1 MDIIYISLGNRW
13 QYAVVPLNPV
23 KSTTTDW
30 SSYENYPYYTGTNNG
45 MGVYGY
51 AISGGTFFDTR
62 AAAGGAT
69 ALDNELE
76 RLDTCLG
83 HSAPTIY
90 QYHYHAV
97 SNFQLP
103 DGNKY
108 VFSDLSASFIPEYP
122 SYRLILLRFS
132 GTYLHSRRYMA
143 SQ

>member
-1 MDIIYISLGNRW
+1 
-13 QYAVVPLNPV
+13 
-23 KSTTTDW
+23 
-30 SSYENYPYYTGTNNG
+30 

-62 AAAGGAT
+62 SAAGGAT

-97 SNFQLP
+97 ITCLLQIFDKYNNIILTTEYFGGQCKNIHSYIFQTPLCLP
-103 DGNKY
+103 DDTWLA
-108 VFSDLSASFIPEYP
+108 SDPDECLFI
-122 SYRLILLRFS
+122 
-132 GTYLHSRRYMA
+132 GYMLDGFPIYGKIWIIYNYGDTK
-143 SQ
+143 

>member
-1 MDIIYISLGNRW
+1 
-13 QYAVVPLNPV
+13 
-23 KSTTTDW
+23 
-30 SSYENYPYYTGTNNG
+30 

-62 AAAGGAT
+62 SAAGGAT

-97 SNFQLP
+97 IIFHI
-103 DGNKY
+103 K
-108 VFSDLSASFIPEYP
+108 V
-122 SYRLILLRFS
+122 LLRLFLLIIS
-132 GTYLHSRRYMA
+132 MNNTLI
-143 SQ
+143 

>member
-1 MDIIYISLGNRW
+1 M
-13 QYAVVPLNPV
+13 

-97 SNFQLP
+97 SNFLMEI
-103 DGNKY
+103 KMC
-108 VFSDLSASFIPEYP
+108 FSDSLFYTRISILQINFTPIFRHLSAFPKIH
-122 SYRLILLRFS
+122 
-132 GTYLHSRRYMA
+132 G
-143 SQ
+143 

>member
-1 MDIIYISLGNRW
+1 MFRILNNNNLCITLYNIYVIETYRIGERW

-30 SSYENYPYYTGTNNG
+30 SSYENYPYYTGSTNG

-62 AAAGGAT
+62 SAAGGAT

-97 SNFQLP
+97 ITFHIRNLF
-103 DGNKY
+103 
-108 VFSDLSASFIPEYP
+108 
-122 SYRLILLRFS
+122 RL
-132 GTYLHSRRYMA
+132 Y
-143 SQ
+143 

>member
-1 MDIIYISLGNRW
+1 MNFISPPFFLWDHLTFQFLIFEGERW

-30 SSYENYPYYTGTNNG
+30 SSYENYPYYTGSNNG

-62 AAAGGAT
+62 SAAGGAT

-97 SNFQLP
+97 
-103 DGNKY
+103 
-108 VFSDLSASFIPEYP
+108 ITC
-122 SYRLILLRFS
+122 LLRIFDN
-132 GTYLHSRRYMA
+132 TIT
-143 SQ
+143 

>member
-1 MDIIYISLGNRW
+1 MYNIHDIETYCIGERW

-30 SSYENYPYYTGTNNG
+30 SSYENYPYYTGSTNG

-62 AAAGGAT
+62 SAAGGAT

-97 SNFQLP
+97 ITFHIRNLFRL
-103 DGNKY
+103 Y
-108 VFSDLSASFIPEYP
+108 FSILSMNNTSI
-122 SYRLILLRFS
+122 
-132 GTYLHSRRYMA
+132 
-143 SQ
+143 

>member
-1 MDIIYISLGNRW
+1 MVHIIVSFLNISGERW
-13 QYAVVPLNPV
+13 QYAVLPLNPV

-30 SSYENYPYYTGTNNG
+30 SSYENYPYYTGSNNG

-62 AAAGGAT
+62 SAAGGAT

-97 SNFQLP
+97 
-103 DGNKY
+103 
-108 VFSDLSASFIPEYP
+108 IIH
-122 SYRLILLRFS
+122 LILRFEHI
-132 GTYLHSRRYMA
+132 TPIFI
-143 SQ
+143 